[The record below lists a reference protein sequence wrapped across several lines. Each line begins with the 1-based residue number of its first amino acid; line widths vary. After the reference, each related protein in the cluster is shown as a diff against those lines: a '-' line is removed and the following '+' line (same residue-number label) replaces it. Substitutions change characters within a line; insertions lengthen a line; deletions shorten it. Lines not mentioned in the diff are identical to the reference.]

1 VLDLNST
8 IHHSHIMVGS
18 SDVEI
23 APVFTDSVKITVRRD
38 FHCVTIYLDCATL
51 ERVFQAWTPVVA
63 EPLPF

>member
-1 VLDLNST
+1 MLDLNDT

-23 APVFTDSVKITVRRD
+23 QPVFTDSVKITVRRG
-38 FHCVTIYLDCATL
+38 FHSVTIYLDCATL

-63 EPLPF
+63 DPLPF